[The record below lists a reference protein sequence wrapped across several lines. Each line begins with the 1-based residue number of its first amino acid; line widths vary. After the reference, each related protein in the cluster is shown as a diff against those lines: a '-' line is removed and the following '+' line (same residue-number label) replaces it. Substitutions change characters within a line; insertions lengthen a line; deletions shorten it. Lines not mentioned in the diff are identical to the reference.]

1 MKGLRIVSILLMV
14 GLFVVSFGL
23 PGVMA
28 GGTATASATATGGEN
43 CAETQKTRGT
53 GGLTVVQVRV
63 NGVALD
69 KSKGEYTV
77 DRDGGSQVTV
87 HFTKALSGG
96 APGPPVVPPDKV
108 EIDFSTGNK
117 GKQTVNITLKKC

>member
-1 MKGLRIVSILLMV
+1 MPRPKK
-14 GLFVVSFGL
+14 
-23 PGVMA
+23 PG
-28 GGTATASATATGGEN
+28 
-43 CAETQKTRGT
+43 GT

-87 HFTKALSGG
+87 HFTKSLS
-96 APGPPVVPPDKV
+96 AGPPADKV
-108 EIDFSTGNK
+108 EIDFSTGNS
-117 GKQTVNITLKKC
+117 GKHTVNITLKTC